1 MTKNLNRGG
10 VDFRSIL
17 KAFQEGK
24 VRREKKEGEWKK
36 RGKREEKSRTGG
48 KIEERTRE
56 DENYKKNET

>member
-24 VRREKKEGEWKK
+24 VRREEKEGEGKK
-36 RGKREEKSRTGG
+36 RGKREEKEENRRENRRKGG
-48 KIEERTRE
+48 RK
-56 DENYKKNET
+56 